1 MSASSTDMRS
11 LWRRIDREDLAR
23 TLFVALCAVALA
35 LGLTWPWPTMPA
47 IAVLGLMVGC
57 WPIAL
62 EAFEDLRHR
71 KMSMELSMFIAIVAS
86 AAIGE
91 WITSL
96 VITAFAL
103 AAEILEDLSLDR
115 GREALTDLMT
125 FLPETVQVR
134 RNHEPTL
141 VPLHEVAVGD
151 TVIASPGERIPV
163 DGIVISGQSS
173 ADQSRITGEPL
184 PVDITV
190 GDNVFAGSINQ
201 VGVVEIRAQRVG
213 TESSYG
219 RIIAAVE
226 QAQSTEPPAQRLAD
240 KLAAWLVYLALS
252 SAVITY
258 LITHDLKATI
268 AVVVVAGACGIAAG
282 TPLAVLAAI
291 ARIARNGA
299 FIKDG
304 AHLEALSSVD
314 TIVFDKTGT
323 LTTGVPTVVEVV
335 PSTSIDREELLTL
348 AGTAEAYSEHPL
360 GQAVVA
366 YVRAQGLPIGQ
377 AEDFVYQPGQGVTV
391 TIAGKTVRA
400 GNRSLVSG
408 APDTVDAH
416 GTATAVHISID
427 GQYAG
432 TILLA
437 DAIRDSAQSAIA
449 GLKKLGLRTMMLTGD
464 QETAARAVA
473 AELGIDEVH
482 AGLLP
487 DDKLAII
494 DAQRTAGRTIAMIG
508 DGVNDAPA
516 LAHATVGIAMGSGTD
531 IAQESSDVVLISSD
545 LNDLAH
551 TVRVAKRAR
560 KIIMFNFIGTVA
572 IDVLGMILAAY
583 GLLSPVFAA
592 LSMSAQKP
600 LLSSTPLG
608 SSRGG
613 ARGLQA
619 RRVVGYVAYLSLV
632 GFCILQVDTTNP
644 PVDIY
649 RGGIAFCG
657 ANGIRTR
664 DPHTASV
671 VRYQL
676 RHSPRCEL
684 RAYASFFCSRW

>member
-1 MSASSTDMRS
+1 MSTSSTDMRS
-11 LWRRIDREDLAR
+11 LWQRIDREDLAR

-47 IAVLGLMVGC
+47 IAVLGLVVGC
-57 WPIAL
+57 WSIAL

-134 RNHEPTL
+134 RDHETTL
-141 VPLHEVAVGD
+141 VPLHEVVAGD
-151 TVIASPGERIPV
+151 TVIVSPGGRIPV
-163 DGIVISGQSS
+163 DGIVISGESS

-323 LTTGVPTVVEVV
+323 LTTGAPTVVEVV

-348 AGTAEAYSEHPL
+348 AGTAESYSEHPL
-360 GQAVVA
+360 GRAVVA

-427 GQYAG
+427 GHYAG

-560 KIIMFNFIGTVA
+560 KIIMFNFIGTIA

-592 LSMSAQKP
+592 FIHVGSETAFILNSARLIP
-600 LLSSTPLG
+600 
-608 SSRGG
+608 
-613 ARGLQA
+613 
-619 RRVVGYVAYLSLV
+619 RR
-632 GFCILQVDTTNP
+632 
-644 PVDIY
+644 
-649 RGGIAFCG
+649 R
-657 ANGIRTR
+657 
-664 DPHTASV
+664 
-671 VRYQL
+671 
-676 RHSPRCEL
+676 
-684 RAYASFFCSRW
+684 

>member
-1 MSASSTDMRS
+1 
-11 LWRRIDREDLAR
+11 
-23 TLFVALCAVALA
+23 
-35 LGLTWPWPTMPA
+35 
-47 IAVLGLMVGC
+47 
-57 WPIAL
+57 
-62 EAFEDLRHR
+62 
-71 KMSMELSMFIAIVAS
+71 MELSMFIAIVAS

-464 QETAARAVA
+464 QETTARAVA

-592 LSMSAQKP
+592 FIHVGSETAFILNSARLIP
-600 LLSSTPLG
+600 
-608 SSRGG
+608 
-613 ARGLQA
+613 
-619 RRVVGYVAYLSLV
+619 RR
-632 GFCILQVDTTNP
+632 
-644 PVDIY
+644 
-649 RGGIAFCG
+649 R
-657 ANGIRTR
+657 
-664 DPHTASV
+664 
-671 VRYQL
+671 
-676 RHSPRCEL
+676 
-684 RAYASFFCSRW
+684 